1 MVKSRICRWIV
12 FLISFGLL
20 CACGREESL
29 DAAYSDTE
37 ELPISSSVNDESE
50 DIRTQWEKG
59 YDLPIE
65 DSEKEEVEAD
75 CKTVLGMVVEIYRF
89 ADKGEASNVVLPDE
103 AILQMKE
110 VIKETGNPVIGSEAY
125 SVMENYEEME
135 KFLLNSERGQ
145 PGTIILYE
153 IHWDG
158 GIGREKFS
166 YDGTDMYLL
175 SAKAAWNANGNPV
188 VTYVSYTRIK
198 EWRYTEK
205 GYFCYELCVPEPP
218 DVTEIV
224 DGSSL
229 VRVKPLNDECR
240 EMSEKCVLPLGY
252 QGNNILCSNW
262 NTENLEDLDYNGIY
276 EYLYRMKYEERFD
289 SERYP
294 NGIPKEEFENL
305 IMEYLPVTAEQ
316 IQNYA
321 VFDEEHQTYAW
332 SMLGCMNYAPTFFGT
347 ALPEVVD
354 VKKNGDGTVSLTVDA
369 VCDMVV
375 CDDVV
380 ITHELTVRLLEDG
393 RFMYLGNKILNNGI
407 DDIPEYQY
415 RFGNE

>member
-37 ELPISSSVNDESE
+37 ELLISSSINDESE

-65 DSEKEEVEAD
+65 DSEKEEAEAD
-75 CKTVLGMVVEIYRF
+75 CKTVLGTVVEIYRL

-110 VIKETGNPVIGSEAY
+110 VIKETGNPVIGSETY
-125 SVMENYEEME
+125 SVMENYGEME
-135 KFLLNSERGQ
+135 KFLLSSEQGK

-175 SAKAAWNANGNPV
+175 STKAAWNTNGNPV
-188 VTYVSYTRIK
+188 VTYVSCTRIK

-224 DGSSL
+224 DGSCL

-240 EMSEKCVLPLGY
+240 ELSEKCVLPLGY

-262 NTENLEDLDYNGIY
+262 STENLEDLDYNGVY

-305 IMEYLPVTAEQ
+305 IMEYLCE
-316 IQNYA
+316 
-321 VFDEEHQTYAW
+321 
-332 SMLGCMNYAPTFFGT
+332 
-347 ALPEVVD
+347 LPN
-354 VKKNGDGTVSLTVDA
+354 KLT
-369 VCDMVV
+369 
-375 CDDVV
+375 
-380 ITHELTVRLLEDG
+380 LVR
-393 RFMYLGNKILNNGI
+393 
-407 DDIPEYQY
+407 
-415 RFGNE
+415 